1 MREFFYK
8 TRNIAGI
15 VLIISPLLGAFRPDR
30 PFLFY
35 LLLLTGAAAAV
46 PVHCAGILF
55 LPFRL
60 WIFLACLAA
69 AAGQILAA
77 PFAAG
82 FLPFDPVWL
91 SALLQ
96 GAACSGLLLLLP
108 PVMITGWFRRSKTM
122 VLGILWSVSLLLLPL
137 WQAAFLHA
145 ADWASAASAI
155 FMAAGILF
163 LQRPPVNFRFR
174 ENPLLLGRSGTFVK
188 PSIYTASIAASLGIV
203 VSLSVL
209 MTPERNT
216 LSPFGEL
223 HSVQASML
231 LSGGTLSALPSMLL
245 SGDALS
251 ALPSMLL
258 SGLAAA
264 LPYLFLAAS
273 PVLTALFVERKG
285 IFSGCVLLIFLCES
299 AVLCLGSAGSAAGG
313 FVGSAGCGFAESVSG
328 GLVESTAG
336 IMGGVP
342 GGAAAANVGS
352 RVLPL
357 AGRGLLAA
365 AAGCLPVVLPIL
377 THYLYGSIN
386 FLESFGRLVFF
397 LPVGL
402 LASMPFCYMAAEGE
416 LLPEDPVIF
425 LLFLLVLSFF
435 CIFSAWKHRFIILK
449 NKIL

>member
-46 PVHCAGILF
+46 PVHCAVILF

-188 PSIYTASIAASLGIV
+188 PSIYTASIAASLGMV
-203 VSLSVL
+203 VSLSIL
-209 MTPERNT
+209 MTPSGQDVHS
-216 LSPFGEL
+216 LCGEL
-223 HSVQASML
+223 Q
-231 LSGGTLSALPSMLL
+231 SAQV
-245 SGDALS
+245 
-251 ALPSMLL
+251 SMLL
-258 SGLAAA
+258 SGLTAA
-264 LPYLFLAAS
+264 LPYLFLAAA

-285 IFSGCVLLIFLCES
+285 VFSGCVLLIFLCES
-299 AVLCLGSAGSAAGG
+299 AVLCLGSAGGAAGG
-313 FVGSAGCGFAESVSG
+313 FVGSAA
-328 GLVESTAG
+328 GL
-336 IMGGVP
+336 MGGVS
-342 GGAAAANVGS
+342 GGAAAADVGS

-402 LASMPFCYMAAEGE
+402 LASMPFCYLAAEGE

>member
-155 FMAAGILF
+155 FMAVGILF

-188 PSIYTASIAASLGIV
+188 PSIYTASIAASLGMV

-258 SGLAAA
+258 SGLTAA
-264 LPYLFLAAS
+264 LPYLFLAAA

-285 IFSGCVLLIFLCES
+285 VFSGCVLLIFLCES
-299 AVLCLGSAGSAAGG
+299 AVLCLGSAGGAAGG
-313 FVGSAGCGFAESVSG
+313 FVGSAA
-328 GLVESTAG
+328 GL
-336 IMGGVP
+336 MGGVS
-342 GGAAAANVGS
+342 GGAAAADVGS

-357 AGRGLLAA
+357 AGRCLLAA

-377 THYLYGSIN
+377 NHYLYGSIS

-397 LPVGL
+397 LPAGL
-402 LASMPFCYMAAEGE
+402 LASMPFCYLAAEGE

>member
-8 TRNIAGI
+8 TRNIIGI
-15 VLIISPLLGAFRPDR
+15 ILIISPVLGTFRADM

-35 LLLLTGAAAAV
+35 LLLLAGAAAAV

-60 WIFLACLAA
+60 WLFTACLTA
-69 AAGQILAA
+69 AAGQILTM
-77 PFAAG
+77 PSAAG
-82 FLPFDPVWL
+82 LLPFDPVYL

-96 GAACSGLLLLLP
+96 GAACGGLLLLLP
-108 PVMITGWFRRSKTM
+108 PVMTSGWFRRSKNM

-137 WQAAFLHA
+137 WQAAFTHA
-145 ADWASAASAI
+145 AGWASTAAFL

-163 LQRPPVNFRFR
+163 LQRPPVNFHYR
-174 ENPLLLGRSGTFVK
+174 ENPLLQGRSGTFVR
-188 PSIYTASIAASLGIV
+188 PSIYTASIAASLGMVI
-203 VSLSVL
+203 SLSVL
-209 MTPERNT
+209 MAPEQNMFR
-216 LSPFGEL
+216 
-223 HSVQASML
+223 
-231 LSGGTLSALPSMLL
+231 LSGDSFPGLPAMLL
-245 SGDALS
+245 SGDS
-251 ALPSMLL
+251 FPGLPAMLL
-258 SGLAAA
+258 SGLTAA
-264 LPYLFLAAS
+264 LPYLFLAAA
-273 PVLTALFVERKG
+273 PVLTALFMERKG
-285 IFSGCVLLIFLCES
+285 VFSGCVLLIFLCES

-313 FVGSAGCGFAESVSG
+313 FVGSAA
-328 GLVESTAG
+328 GL
-336 IMGGVP
+336 MGGVS
-342 GGAAAANVGS
+342 GGAAAAAVGS

-357 AGRGLLAA
+357 AGRCLLAA

-397 LPVGL
+397 LPAGL
-402 LASMPFCYMAAEGE
+402 LASMPFCYLASEGE

-425 LLFLLVLSFF
+425 LLFLLVMSFF

>member
-1 MREFFYK
+1 MRDFFYK
-8 TRNIAGI
+8 TRNITGI
-15 VLIISPLLGAFRPDR
+15 ILIISPVLGTFRADM

-35 LLLLTGAAAAV
+35 LLLLAGAAAAV

-60 WIFLACLAA
+60 WLFTACLAA
-69 AAGQILAA
+69 AAGQILTM
-77 PFAAG
+77 PSAAG
-82 FLPFDPVWL
+82 LLPFDPVYL

-96 GAACSGLLLLLP
+96 GAACGGLLLLLP
-108 PVMITGWFRRSKTM
+108 PVMTSGWFRRSKNM

-137 WQAAFLHA
+137 WQAAFTHA
-145 ADWASAASAI
+145 AGWASTAAFL

-163 LQRPPVNFRFR
+163 LQRPPVNFHCR
-174 ENPLLLGRSGTFVK
+174 ENPLLQGRSGTFVR
-188 PSIYTASIAASLGIV
+188 PSIYTASIAASLGMVI
-203 VSLSVL
+203 SLSVL
-209 MTPERNT
+209 MAPEQNMFR
-216 LSPFGEL
+216 
-223 HSVQASML
+223 
-231 LSGGTLSALPSMLL
+231 L
-245 SGDALS
+245 SGDS
-251 ALPSMLL
+251 FSGLPAMLL
-258 SGLAAA
+258 SGLTAA
-264 LPYLFLAAS
+264 LPYLFLAAA
-273 PVLTALFVERKG
+273 PVLTALFMERKG
-285 IFSGCVLLIFLCES
+285 VFSGCILLIFLCES

-313 FVGSAGCGFAESVSG
+313 FAESAAWTV
-328 GLVESTAG
+328 
-336 IMGGVP
+336 GGVS
-342 GGAAAANVGS
+342 GGAAAADVGS

-397 LPVGL
+397 LPAGL
-402 LASMPFCYMAAEGE
+402 LASMPFCYLASEGE

-425 LLFLLVLSFF
+425 LLFLLVMSFF

>member
-1 MREFFYK
+1 MRDFFYK
-8 TRNIAGI
+8 TRNITGI
-15 VLIISPLLGAFRPDR
+15 ILIISPVLGTFRADM

-35 LLLLTGAAAAV
+35 LLLLAGAAAAV

-60 WIFLACLAA
+60 WLFTACLAA
-69 AAGQILAA
+69 AAGQILTM
-77 PFAAG
+77 PSAAG
-82 FLPFDPVWL
+82 LLPFDPVYL

-96 GAACSGLLLLLP
+96 GAACGGLLLLLP
-108 PVMITGWFRRSKTM
+108 PVMTTGWFRRSKNM

-137 WQAAFLHA
+137 WQAAFTHA
-145 ADWASAASAI
+145 AGWASTAAFL

-163 LQRPPVNFRFR
+163 LQRPPVNFHCR
-174 ENPLLLGRSGTFVK
+174 ENPLLQGRSGTFVR
-188 PSIYTASIAASLGIV
+188 PSIYTASIAASLGMVI
-203 VSLSVL
+203 SLSVL
-209 MTPERNT
+209 MVP
-216 LSPFGEL
+216 
-223 HSVQASML
+223 VQNMFR
-231 LSGGTLSALPSMLL
+231 L
-245 SGDALS
+245 SGDS
-251 ALPSMLL
+251 FPGLPAMLL
-258 SGLAAA
+258 SGLTAA
-264 LPYLFLAAS
+264 LPYLFLAAA
-273 PVLTALFVERKG
+273 PVLTALFMERKG
-285 IFSGCVLLIFLCES
+285 VFSGCVLLIFLCES

-313 FVGSAGCGFAESVSG
+313 FAESAAWTV
-328 GLVESTAG
+328 
-336 IMGGVP
+336 GGVS
-342 GGAAAANVGS
+342 GGAAAAAVGS

-397 LPVGL
+397 LPAGL
-402 LASMPFCYMAAEGE
+402 LASMPFCYLASEGE

-425 LLFLLVLSFF
+425 LLFLLVMSFF

>member
-1 MREFFYK
+1 MRDFFYK
-8 TRNIAGI
+8 TRNITGI
-15 VLIISPLLGAFRPDR
+15 ILIISPVLGTFRADM

-35 LLLLTGAAAAV
+35 LLLLAGAAAAV

-60 WIFLACLAA
+60 WLFTACLAA
-69 AAGQILAA
+69 AAGQILTM
-77 PFAAG
+77 PSAAG
-82 FLPFDPVWL
+82 LLPFDPVYL

-96 GAACSGLLLLLP
+96 GAACGGLLLLLP
-108 PVMITGWFRRSKTM
+108 PVMITGWFRRSKNM

-137 WQAAFLHA
+137 WQAAFHQA
-145 ADWASAASAI
+145 AGWAIAASA
-155 FMAAGILF
+155 FSMAAGIVF

-188 PSIYTASIAASLGIV
+188 PSIYTSSIAASLGMV
-203 VSLSVL
+203 VSLSIL
-209 MTPERNT
+209 MAPSGQDVHS
-216 LSPFGEL
+216 LSGEL
-223 HSVQASML
+223 HSEQ
-231 LSGGTLSALPSMLL
+231 TSMLL
-245 SGDALS
+245 SGDTLS

-264 LPYLFLAAS
+264 LPYLFLAAA

-285 IFSGCVLLIFLCES
+285 VFSGCVLLIFLCES

-313 FVGSAGCGFAESVSG
+313 FADSTVWTMGAVS
-328 GLVESTAG
+328 
-336 IMGGVP
+336 
-342 GGAAAANVGS
+342 GGAAAADVGS

-357 AGRGLLAA
+357 AGRCLLAA

-377 THYLYGSIN
+377 NHYLYGSIS

-397 LPVGL
+397 LPAGL
-402 LASMPFCYMAAEGE
+402 LASMPFCYLAAEGE

>member
-1 MREFFYK
+1 MRDFFYK
-8 TRNIAGI
+8 TRNITGI
-15 VLIISPLLGAFRPDR
+15 ILIISPVLGTFRADM

-35 LLLLTGAAAAV
+35 LLLLAGAAAAV

-60 WIFLACLAA
+60 WLFTACLAA
-69 AAGQILAA
+69 AAGQILTM
-77 PFAAG
+77 PSAAG
-82 FLPFDPVWL
+82 LLPFDPVYL

-96 GAACSGLLLLLP
+96 GAACGGLLLLLP
-108 PVMITGWFRRSKTM
+108 PVMITGWFRRSKNM

-137 WQAAFLHA
+137 WQAAFHQA
-145 ADWASAASAI
+145 AGWAIAASA
-155 FMAAGILF
+155 FSMAAGIVF

-188 PSIYTASIAASLGIV
+188 PSIYTSSIAASLGMVI
-203 VSLSVL
+203 SLSVL
-209 MTPERNT
+209 MAPEQNMFR
-216 LSPFGEL
+216 
-223 HSVQASML
+223 
-231 LSGGTLSALPSMLL
+231 LSGDTFPGLPAMLL
-245 SGDALS
+245 SGDS
-251 ALPSMLL
+251 FPGLPAMLL
-258 SGLAAA
+258 SGLAAG

-285 IFSGCVLLIFLCES
+285 VFSGCVLLIFLCES
-299 AVLCLGSAGSAAGG
+299 AVLCLGSAGSAADGL
-313 FVGSAGCGFAESVSG
+313 VGSA
-328 GLVESTAG
+328 AG
-336 IMGGVP
+336 IMGGVS
-342 GGAAAANVGS
+342 GGAAAADVGS

-357 AGRGLLAA
+357 AGRCLLAA

-377 THYLYGSIN
+377 NHYLYGSIS

-397 LPVGL
+397 LPAGL
-402 LASMPFCYMAAEGE
+402 LASMPFCYLAAEGE

>member
-1 MREFFYK
+1 MRDFFYK
-8 TRNIAGI
+8 TRNITGI
-15 VLIISPLLGAFRPDR
+15 ILIISPVLGTFRADM

-35 LLLLTGAAAAV
+35 LLLLAGAAAAV

-60 WIFLACLAA
+60 WLFTACLAA
-69 AAGQILAA
+69 AAGQILTM
-77 PFAAG
+77 PSAAG
-82 FLPFDPVWL
+82 LLPFDPVYL

-96 GAACSGLLLLLP
+96 GAACGGLLLLLP
-108 PVMITGWFRRSKTM
+108 PVMTSGWFRRSKNM

-137 WQAAFLHA
+137 WQAAFTHA
-145 ADWASAASAI
+145 AGWASTAAFL

-163 LQRPPVNFRFR
+163 LQRPPVNFHYR
-174 ENPLLLGRSGTFVK
+174 ENPLLQGRSGTFVR
-188 PSIYTASIAASLGIV
+188 PSIYTASIAASLGMVI
-203 VSLSVL
+203 SLSVL
-209 MTPERNT
+209 MAPEQNMFR
-216 LSPFGEL
+216 
-223 HSVQASML
+223 
-231 LSGGTLSALPSMLL
+231 L
-245 SGDALS
+245 SGDS
-251 ALPSMLL
+251 FPGLPAMLL
-258 SGLAAA
+258 SGLTAA
-264 LPYLFLAAS
+264 LPYLFLAAA
-273 PVLTALFVERKG
+273 PVLTALFMERKG
-285 IFSGCVLLIFLCES
+285 VFSGCVLLIFLCES

-313 FVGSAGCGFAESVSG
+313 FAESAAWTV
-328 GLVESTAG
+328 
-336 IMGGVP
+336 GGVS
-342 GGAAAANVGS
+342 GGAAAAAVGS

-397 LPVGL
+397 LPAGL
-402 LASMPFCYMAAEGE
+402 LASMPFCYLASEGE

-425 LLFLLVLSFF
+425 LLFLLVMSFF

>member
-8 TRNIAGI
+8 TRNIIGI
-15 VLIISPLLGAFRPDR
+15 ILIISPVPSAFSTDR

-35 LLLLTGAAAAV
+35 LLLLAGTAAAV
-46 PVHCAGILF
+46 PLHCIGILF

-60 WIFLACLAA
+60 WLFSACLAA
-69 AAGQILAA
+69 AAGLALAA
-77 PFAAG
+77 PSAAVL
-82 FLPFDPVWL
+82 LPFDPVYL
-91 SALLQ
+91 SALFQ
-96 GAACSGLLLLLP
+96 GAACGGLLLLLP
-108 PVMITGWFRRSKTM
+108 PVMITGWFRRSKNM
-122 VLGILWSVSLLLLPL
+122 VLGILWSVSLLLMPL
-137 WQAAFLHA
+137 WQTAFHQAAG
-145 ADWASAASAI
+145 WVIAASALS
-155 FMAAGILF
+155 MAAGILF

-188 PSIYTASIAASLGIV
+188 PSIYTSSIAASLGMV
-203 VSLSVL
+203 VSLSIL
-209 MTPERNT
+209 MAP
-216 LSPFGEL
+216 SGQGV
-223 HSVQASML
+223 HS
-231 LSGGTLSALPSMLL
+231 LSGEMQSAQVSMLL
-245 SGDALS
+245 SGDTLS

-264 LPYLFLAAS
+264 LPYLFLAAA

-285 IFSGCVLLIFLCES
+285 VFSGCVLLIFLCES

-313 FVGSAGCGFAESVSG
+313 FADSTVWTMGAVS
-328 GLVESTAG
+328 
-336 IMGGVP
+336 
-342 GGAAAANVGS
+342 GGAAAADVGS

-357 AGRGLLAA
+357 AGRCLLAA

-377 THYLYGSIN
+377 NHYLYGSIS

-397 LPVGL
+397 LPAGL
-402 LASMPFCYMAAEGE
+402 LASMPFCYLAAEGE

>member
-1 MREFFYK
+1 MRDFFYK
-8 TRNIAGI
+8 TRNITGI
-15 VLIISPLLGAFRPDR
+15 ILIISPVLGTFRADM

-35 LLLLTGAAAAV
+35 LLLLAGAAAAV

-60 WIFLACLAA
+60 WLFTACLAA
-69 AAGQILAA
+69 AAGQILTM
-77 PFAAG
+77 PSAAG
-82 FLPFDPVWL
+82 LLPFDPVYL

-96 GAACSGLLLLLP
+96 GAACGGLLLLLP
-108 PVMITGWFRRSKTM
+108 PVMTTGWFRRSKNM

-137 WQAAFLHA
+137 WQAAFTHA
-145 ADWASAASAI
+145 AGWASTAAFL

-163 LQRPPVNFRFR
+163 LQRPPVNFHYR
-174 ENPLLLGRSGTFVK
+174 ENPLLQGRSGTFVR
-188 PSIYTASIAASLGIV
+188 PSIYTASIAASLGMVI
-203 VSLSVL
+203 SLSVL
-209 MTPERNT
+209 MAPEQNMFR
-216 LSPFGEL
+216 
-223 HSVQASML
+223 
-231 LSGGTLSALPSMLL
+231 L
-245 SGDALS
+245 SGDS
-251 ALPSMLL
+251 FPGLPAMLL
-258 SGLAAA
+258 SGLTAA
-264 LPYLFLAAS
+264 LPYLFLAAA
-273 PVLTALFVERKG
+273 PVLTALFMERKG
-285 IFSGCVLLIFLCES
+285 VFSGCVLLIFLCES

-313 FVGSAGCGFAESVSG
+313 FAESAAWTV
-328 GLVESTAG
+328 
-336 IMGGVP
+336 GGVS
-342 GGAAAANVGS
+342 GGAAAAAVGS

-397 LPVGL
+397 LPAGL
-402 LASMPFCYMAAEGE
+402 LASMPFCYLASEGE

-425 LLFLLVLSFF
+425 LLFLLVMSFF

>member
-1 MREFFYK
+1 MRDFFYK
-8 TRNIAGI
+8 TRNITGI
-15 VLIISPLLGAFRPDR
+15 ILIISPVLGTFRADM

-35 LLLLTGAAAAV
+35 LLLLAGAAAAV

-60 WIFLACLAA
+60 WLFTACLAA
-69 AAGQILAA
+69 AAGQILTM
-77 PFAAG
+77 PSAAG
-82 FLPFDPVWL
+82 LLPFDPVYL

-96 GAACSGLLLLLP
+96 GAACGGLLLLLP
-108 PVMITGWFRRSKTM
+108 PVMTSGWFRRSKNM

-137 WQAAFLHA
+137 WQAAFTHA
-145 ADWASAASAI
+145 AGWASTAAFL

-163 LQRPPVNFRFR
+163 LQRPPVNFHCR
-174 ENPLLLGRSGTFVK
+174 ENPLLQGRSGTFVR
-188 PSIYTASIAASLGIV
+188 PSIYTASIAASLGMVI
-203 VSLSVL
+203 SLSVL
-209 MTPERNT
+209 MAPEQNMFR
-216 LSPFGEL
+216 
-223 HSVQASML
+223 
-231 LSGGTLSALPSMLL
+231 L
-245 SGDALS
+245 SGDS
-251 ALPSMLL
+251 FPGLPAMLL
-258 SGLAAA
+258 SGLTAA
-264 LPYLFLAAS
+264 LPYLFLAAA
-273 PVLTALFVERKG
+273 PVLTALFMERKG
-285 IFSGCVLLIFLCES
+285 VFSGCVLLIFLCES

-313 FVGSAGCGFAESVSG
+313 FAESAAWTV
-328 GLVESTAG
+328 
-336 IMGGVP
+336 GGVS
-342 GGAAAANVGS
+342 GGAAAAAVGS

-397 LPVGL
+397 LPAGL
-402 LASMPFCYMAAEGE
+402 LASMPFCYLASEGE

-425 LLFLLVLSFF
+425 LLFLLVMSFF

>member
-60 WIFLACLAA
+60 WLFLACLAA

-96 GAACSGLLLLLP
+96 GAACGGLLLLLP

-145 ADWASAASAI
+145 AGWASAVSAI

-188 PSIYTASIAASLGIV
+188 PSIYTASIAASLGMV
-203 VSLSVL
+203 LSLSVL
-209 MTPERNT
+209 MMPEQNT
-216 LSPFGEL
+216 LIPFGEL
-223 HSVQASML
+223 HS
-231 LSGGTLSALPSMLL
+231 
-245 SGDALS
+245 
-251 ALPSMLL
+251 
-258 SGLAAA
+258 A

-299 AVLCLGSAGSAAGG
+299 AVLCLGSAGSAAGE
-313 FVGSAGCGFAESVSG
+313 FVGSAAGGFAESA
-328 GLVESTAG
+328 AG
-336 IMGGVP
+336 IMGGVS
-342 GGAAAANVGS
+342 GGAAAADVGS
-352 RVLPL
+352 RV
-357 AGRGLLAA
+357 
-365 AAGCLPVVLPIL
+365 
-377 THYLYGSIN
+377 
-386 FLESFGRLVFF
+386 
-397 LPVGL
+397 
-402 LASMPFCYMAAEGE
+402 
-416 LLPEDPVIF
+416 
-425 LLFLLVLSFF
+425 
-435 CIFSAWKHRFIILK
+435 
-449 NKIL
+449 